1 MKKVL
6 PIVAVVVLLMLF
18 AAPSA
23 SAAPPA
29 WGPDCGGSYHCVRY
43 GETLFSIGR
52 LYNVDPY
59 YIAEVNGLAN
69 PNYIYAGQV
78 LYIPPTDGRPYPWW
92 AHRPGRCDGCGYYQP
107 PVSCGGCGYYG
118 SYGYDQ
124 SGYYYGY
131 HHPYKRYSYTCGYHY
146 NCY

>member
-1 MKKVL
+1 MKKIL

-18 AAPSA
+18 VAPTA

-29 WGPDCGGSYHCVRY
+29 WGGDCGGSYHCVRY

-52 LYNVDPY
+52 QYGVNPY
-59 YIAEVNGLAN
+59 YIARVNGLRN

-78 LYIPPTDGRPYPWW
+78 LYIPSGHHRPYYNDC
-92 AHRPGRCDGCGYYQP
+92 RYSRCGYDYQRP
-107 PVSCGGCGYYG
+107 HYRSG
-118 SYGYDQ
+118 YGYDY
-124 SGYYYGY
+124 SGYYYDGY
-131 HHPYKRYSYTCGYHY
+131 YPRYKRYSYTCGYYY